1 MLITVLL
8 SLALIS
14 LVVYTVS
21 KKEVRT
27 ETKASVLKI
36 SEIETLMHNIEIY
49 NGTGKGQRRLDK

>member
-14 LVVYTVS
+14 LIVYTVGR
-21 KKEVRT
+21 KET
-27 ETKASVLKI
+27 AETKASVLKI

>member
-8 SLALIS
+8 SFALIS
-14 LVVYTVS
+14 LIVYTVS
-21 KKEVRT
+21 RKET
-27 ETKASVLKI
+27 AETKASVLKI

>member
-14 LVVYTVS
+14 LIVYTVS
-21 KKEVRT
+21 RKET
-27 ETKASVLKI
+27 AETKASVLKI